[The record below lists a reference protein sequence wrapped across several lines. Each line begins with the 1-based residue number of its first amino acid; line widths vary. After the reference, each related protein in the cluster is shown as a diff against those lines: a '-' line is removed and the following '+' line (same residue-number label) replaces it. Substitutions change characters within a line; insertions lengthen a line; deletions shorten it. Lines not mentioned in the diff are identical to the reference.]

1 MINRKKVHI
10 DFLHKFNR
18 ETWILILFA
27 VSLLK
32 EYFLDG
38 ALVFITISEGIRFF
52 SLAIDVVI
60 YLSLFLFIC
69 KGKYT
74 RKEISIIAAGYLLM
88 LVVCLSA
95 GERGLLPFWTWIILV
110 KTVSYDKWIRAS
122 LYCHCIGLAVGII
135 ATATGIHQDIMVQ
148 GRSVLA
154 TRYTFGLGQP
164 NFTGNILFLIA
175 ACYCWLKKEKLN
187 KKDYLFLAVIT
198 AITYIFMNSL
208 GTTVVML
215 VFVCTIFLFQRVVP
229 DGKETRRGLL
239 ILFYMSMAFAGFA
252 VILSVIN
259 VSDIPLL
266 GRIDKIMSYRFADVY
281 RTFKV
286 YGLSLFG
293 QEFDFT
299 ELNTYVRLEGERNFY
314 MDCMWIY
321 LLSHYGIIFSIIF
334 IYVYFSSMYRFV
346 KKEET
351 LTVIIFFCG
360 ALYAMEQRIWPFL
373 FGWVFMIFL
382 AESLF
387 GNDTSSANFGKQRRK
402 LMGER

>member
-175 ACYCWLKKEKLN
+175 ACYWQ
-187 KKDYLFLAVIT
+187 
-198 AITYIFMNSL
+198 SL
-208 GTTVVML
+208 
-215 VFVCTIFLFQRVVP
+215 Q
-229 DGKETRRGLL
+229 
-239 ILFYMSMAFAGFA
+239 
-252 VILSVIN
+252 
-259 VSDIPLL
+259 
-266 GRIDKIMSYRFADVY
+266 
-281 RTFKV
+281 
-286 YGLSLFG
+286 
-293 QEFDFT
+293 Q
-299 ELNTYVRLEGERNFY
+299 
-314 MDCMWIY
+314 
-321 LLSHYGIIFSIIF
+321 
-334 IYVYFSSMYRFV
+334 
-346 KKEET
+346 
-351 LTVIIFFCG
+351 
-360 ALYAMEQRIWPFL
+360 
-373 FGWVFMIFL
+373 
-382 AESLF
+382 
-387 GNDTSSANFGKQRRK
+387 
-402 LMGER
+402 